1 MRNIILDIQYDGTN
15 YNGWQVQSCNNSNII
30 TIQGVLMGAIYKLTG
45 RHCEVT
51 AAGRTDA
58 GVHALSQIASFKT
71 SSGLKTE
78 IIQKALNANLP
89 YDIRILEVIDKDMA
103 FNPRFDAKSKVYCYL
118 ISNLAVVSPFMARYS
133 WNIPYKLDIEAMISA
148 VRFLIGKHDF
158 SSFRGSGCGAKNTQK
173 NILSISIEALDKI
186 DFMTFSLK
194 GNFIKISVEADS
206 FLRHMVR
213 NLVGTI
219 LEVGRKRWK
228 PEDMEKILSSK
239 DRRLAGQTAPARG
252 LFLEKIDY

>member
-15 YNGWQVQSCNNSNII
+15 YNGWQIQSCNNSNII
-30 TIQGVLMGAIYKLTG
+30 TVQGVLMGAIYKLTG
-45 RHCEVT
+45 QHCEVT

-118 ISNLAVVSPFMARYS
+118 ISNLAVVSPFVARYS
-133 WNIPYKLDIEAMISA
+133 WNIPYKLDIDAMISA

-173 NILSISIEALDKI
+173 TLLSISIEARDKI
-186 DFMTFSLK
+186 DFMTFLLK
-194 GNFIKISVEADS
+194 GNFIKISVGADS

-219 LEVGRKRWK
+219 SEVGRKRWK

-252 LFLEKIDY
+252 LFLEKIIY

>member
-1 MRNIILDIQYDGTN
+1 MRNISLNIQYDGTN

-30 TIQGVLMGAIYKLTG
+30 TIQGVLKGAIYKLTG
-45 RHCEVT
+45 QHCEVT

-71 SSGLKTE
+71 TSELTAE
-78 IIQKALNANLP
+78 VMQKALNANLP
-89 YDIRILEVIDKDMA
+89 YDIRILGVIDKDMA
-103 FNPRFDAKSKVYCYL
+103 FNARFDAKSKVYCYI
-118 ISNLAVVSPFMARYS
+118 ISNLSVVSPFLSRYS
-133 WNIPYKLDIEAMISA
+133 WNIPYKLDIDAMIST
-148 VRFLIGKHDF
+148 VRFLIGKYDF
-158 SSFRGSGCGAKNTQK
+158 SSFRGSGCGARNTQRT
-173 NILSISIEALDKI
+173 ILSISIEALDKI

-213 NLVGTI
+213 NLVGTV

-252 LFLEKIDY
+252 LFLEKINY